1 MLQPSVWTML
11 LWCLSGYMACAQPGL
26 HLGFRAGPQYTA
38 LANQDDREL
47 AEDTKRTPLI
57 LANASVY
64 AGHYF
69 RNGWGVQI
77 GAGISQQ
84 GMRYE
89 DLSLPDNSRSVRVR
103 LSYFS
108 IPILIGGSG
117 QTRFKLQP
125 SWNLGIQYNRLQ
137 TADWQATEY
146 PTEAALVDPQAAM
159 PFTHPV
165 AKKLYKPYTLSAV
178 AAFGV
183 QYHLYQSIYAHA
195 QVRAEY
201 AMMDAEKKDAQD
213 LDGTRFWET
222 RLYGTPSRNAPT
234 HPLGLGLSV
243 GLSVVIDRKDRNHY
257 QGY

>member
-1 MLQPSVWTML
+1 MLQPLVWTVL
-11 LWCLSGYMACAQPGL
+11 LWCLSGYIAFAQPGL

-57 LANASVY
+57 LANACVY

-84 GMRYE
+84 GMRYV
-89 DLSLPDNSRSVRVR
+89 DNSLEENSRSVRVR
-103 LSYFS
+103 LSYFT
-108 IPILIGGSG
+108 IPVLVGGSG
-117 QTRFKLQP
+117 QTRFKWQP
-125 SWNLGIQYNRLQ
+125 SWQLGIQYNRLQ
-137 TADWQATEY
+137 TADWQATPFEN
-146 PTEAALVDPQAAM
+146 EADLVAAGLTT

-165 AKKLYKPYTLSAV
+165 AKRLYKPYTLSAV

-195 QVRAEY
+195 QLRAEY
-201 AMMDAEKKDAQD
+201 AMMDAEAKDALN
-213 LDGTRFWET
+213 LDGSRFWDQ
-222 RLYGTPSRNAPT
+222 RFYGTPSRNAPT

-243 GLSVVIDRKDRNHY
+243 GLFVVIDRKDRNHY